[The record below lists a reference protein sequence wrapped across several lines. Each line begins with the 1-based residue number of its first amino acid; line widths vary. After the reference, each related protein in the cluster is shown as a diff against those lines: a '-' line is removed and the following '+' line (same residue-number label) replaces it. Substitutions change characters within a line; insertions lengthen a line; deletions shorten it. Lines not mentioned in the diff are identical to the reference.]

1 MPVKKSI
8 IGAWFWLMLT
18 APLIV
23 LALDLPAPAVVE
35 ANSGLF
41 QWILGIA
48 LLGIGALGARF
59 IRDHDK
65 HHEQL
70 TDTLASQGK
79 EIHTISNDL
88 SKLMGEHEAY
98 KSKE

>member
-8 IGAWFWLMLT
+8 IGAWFWLLLT

-35 ANSGLF
+35 ANAGLF
-41 QWILGIA
+41 QWILGLA
-48 LLGIGALGARF
+48 LFGVGALGVRF

-65 HHEQL
+65 HHERL
-70 TDTLASQGK
+70 TETFASLGK

-88 SKLMGEHEAY
+88 SKLKGEHEAY